1 MRRNNLSS
9 PTEDRKYVFNLF
21 KLEKERSQTALVAGA
36 NSISFV
42 NGAKI
47 FINMFET
54 NIQGRSN
61 TKIFTKVFTDSGTA
75 ITVFY

>member
-1 MRRNNLSS
+1 M
-9 PTEDRKYVFNLF
+9 
-21 KLEKERSQTALVAGA
+21 VAGA